1 MTFMTSEIIAFAAGA
16 ALSAVIAAIIALILV
31 RRGRKDNAR
40 QSEENTRLREE
51 NARLSAELK
60 STREAGAA
68 LLETQE
74 KHHKDAVETL
84 EQKHAEAMEALQ
96 KRFDETVA
104 KVSAQMKN
112 ATEEMLRQRQQEF
125 SESSN
130 KDLGQIVNPLKETI
144 EAMKKT
150 MNDSTL
156 EHTRMS
162 SEMKAGIDMMM
173 RQSEAARK
181 SADELAKA
189 FKTGSKMQ
197 GDWGET
203 VLNELLQ
210 AQGLTEGVHYDI
222 QGTVTDA
229 SGNTV
234 KTENGRML
242 RPDVVLHLDARRDVI
257 IDSKVS
263 LRDFVDYANADNE
276 IDRQK
281 ALDAHVDN
289 IWKHVL
295 ELSAKDYAS
304 YVPAPKVKMD
314 YVIMFV
320 PHSGALWTA
329 LNARPD
335 MWRKAM
341 DKNVFIADEQTLF
354 AALRIINLTW
364 TQIAQAQN
372 HEKLYGLANEMID
385 RVGQFME
392 KYKAVGAALEKAQTV
407 YEDAGRKLA
416 PQGQSILQTAGKLIK
431 LGAKQSDRHPIEAL
445 VDIDEIP
452 ELEA

>member
-1 MTFMTSEIIAFAAGA
+1 MTSEIIAFAVGA
-16 ALSAVIAAIIALILV
+16 ALSAVIAAIIAFIQV
-31 RRGRKDNAR
+31 RRQREENAR
-40 QSEENTRLREE
+40 QREENARQREE

-60 STREAGAA
+60 STRETSAA
-68 LLETQE
+68 LLQTQE
-74 KHHKDAVETL
+74 KHHKAAVETL

-210 AQGLTEGVHYDI
+210 SQGLTEGVHYDI

-392 KYKAVGAALEKAQTV
+392 KYKAVGAALEKAQAV